1 MEERKSFKDISW
13 LVDEPTYRA
22 DEAYSYSTLAR
33 FEREGF
39 ENLDKLYDKVE
50 SPSLTF
56 GSMVDTI
63 LTDGMD
69 EFNKKFFVAQFP
81 KIDDSVKNN
90 VNIIF
95 EHCSSTYNTI
105 LDIPDSIVIN
115 ITNETGYQKNWKP
128 ETRARVLKEKGEQYY
143 NLLFLSKDK
152 QIVTQEDYND
162 ANECVNILKTSKQTK
177 EYFTDSFFNDDIE
190 HLYQLKFKGEFEGIP
205 VRIMADLVIVDHKNK
220 RIKPIDLKTS
230 YKPEYKFFWSFMDWL
245 YNIQARLYWYTIRQ
259 NMDKDPYFKD
269 FILENYEFVVISR
282 GTKVPLVWEYPDTT
296 KTGTLFYGRR
306 QQYKCRDW
314 RDILKELHYY
324 QSNDCKT
331 PIGISTNK
339 NDIVE
344 WLNKY

>member
-1 MEERKSFKDISW
+1 M
-13 LVDEPTYRA
+13 
-22 DEAYSYSTLAR
+22 
-33 FEREGF
+33 
-39 ENLDKLYDKVE
+39 
-50 SPSLTF
+50 
-56 GSMVDTI
+56 
-63 LTDGMD
+63 
-69 EFNKKFFVAQFP
+69 
-81 KIDDSVKNN
+81 
-90 VNIIF
+90 
-95 EHCSSTYNTI
+95 
-105 LDIPDSIVIN
+105 
-115 ITNETGYQKNWKP
+115 
-128 ETRARVLKEKGEQYY
+128 
-143 NLLFLSKDK
+143 
-152 QIVTQEDYND
+152 
-162 ANECVNILKTSKQTK
+162 NILKTSEQTK
-177 EYFTDSFFNDDIE
+177 EYFTDSFFDDDIE
-190 HLYQLKFKGEFEGIP
+190 ILYQLKFKGEFEGIP
-205 VRIMADLVIVDHKNK
+205 IRCMADCLYVNHKTK
-220 RIKPIDLKTS
+220 TITPIDLKTS

-331 PIGISTNK
+331 PIGISTDK

>member
-1 MEERKSFKDISW
+1 MEERKSLKDISW
-13 LVDEPTYRA
+13 LVDEETYRK

-39 ENLDKLYDKVE
+39 ENLDKLYEKTE

-63 LTDGMD
+63 ITDGMD
-69 EFNKKFFVAQFP
+69 EFNKRFFIAQFP
-81 KIDDSVKNN
+81 KVDDSVRTNID
-90 VNIIF
+90 IIF
-95 EHCSSTYNTI
+95 KECSNTYKTI
-105 LDIPDSIVIN
+105 LDIPDSIIIN
-115 ITNETGYQKNWKP
+115 ITNNTGYQKNWKP

-152 QIVTQEDYND
+152 TIVTQEDYNEAID
-162 ANECVNILKTSKQTK
+162 CVHKLYNSPQTEDYFNEN
-177 EYFTDSFFNDDIE
+177 YFTSDIE

-205 VRIMADLVIVDHKNK
+205 VRIMADLLIVNHKTK

-282 GTKVPLVWEYPDTT
+282 GTRVPLVWEYPDTT

-331 PIGISTNK
+331 PVGISMDK
-339 NDIVE
+339 NNIVE